1 MDYYTQK
8 EKITQSKK
16 NLKEIPGELLFFQI
30 HFETAP
36 HDDRG
41 KGQDSPIYEQFPMQR
56 ESLNDFGI
64 WYRNVL
70 WTSKT
75 TEI

>member
-8 EKITQSKK
+8 EKITQSKESKK

-36 HDDRG
+36 LGDRG

-64 WYRNVL
+64 
-70 WTSKT
+70 
-75 TEI
+75 